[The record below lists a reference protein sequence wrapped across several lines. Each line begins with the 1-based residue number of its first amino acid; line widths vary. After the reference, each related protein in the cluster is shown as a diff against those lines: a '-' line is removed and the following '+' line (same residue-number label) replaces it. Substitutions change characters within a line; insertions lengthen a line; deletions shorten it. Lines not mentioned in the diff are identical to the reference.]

1 MDENEGSLYRNSNLS
16 LNQKLEKARAELLD
30 LTARNRLL
38 NIPKSKNTKFLE
50 IVNERS
56 DILFK
61 MLYEEKKSFTFLHG
75 KEDKK
80 ADESDGSNDSDPD
93 SEDVIFSEDSEAN
106 HTDTKLQTKLTPKT
120 LQKKLLDLYYD
131 SKTLEEEQGINIL
144 FLSLGSLK
152 WIDPN
157 NKENIRHAPLLLIPV
172 ELMRGKAG
180 ERFKIKIRDEDIISN
195 LSLETFLSRVHQINL
210 PDLNIEEE
218 FSLGDY
224 FLSVKQTVSLKEGW
238 DVLDNEINLG
248 LFSYAKFMMYTDLD
262 PDNWPLGSKITDQET
277 IKCLLETG
285 FSGKEELI
293 PDDIVIDSVIPP
305 SHMLHILDSD
315 SSQTLAIHE
324 VRNGKS
330 LVIQGPPGTGK
341 SQTIANIIA
350 SAVADDK
357 KVLFVAEKMAAL
369 EVVKRRLDQAGV
381 GDACIELHSNK
392 TNKRAFLEEL
402 KRVWE
407 LGSPR
412 GEFPDTLINNLT
424 ENRDILNSHPI
435 RIHKIYTPS
444 ELTPYEVMAQLIR
457 LRQAGYNPNDFSLEG
472 FDLWTNDDFDRRHAL
487 IKELIERISDIGTP
501 VFHPW
506 NGVNRTEILPS
517 EVERLI
523 AALASLNSNFLNN
536 IHEYFSISK
545 IISKHSSIATI
556 NELQKIIRIAELI
569 NSAPKILPESLI
581 SPLWS
586 SSLEEIKTLIN
597 EGFAYQELH
606 NKIENKIRLE
616 KFHEDVAN
624 IVDVYRELPHDFDI
638 KAFITTHK
646 LKFITP
652 KLSKEAS
659 RLQQELGS
667 KIGFSNLNEIESLIE
682 LGESIAVAPNVSPEA
697 FIATVWEGGIDK
709 AASLVS
715 DIKQLEIIKK
725 QVNDIFI
732 EKSWETEVE
741 KTRNCLENNTG
752 VFKIFNSEWRKAK
765 KLSLSL
771 LRNNSLTIP
780 QQVEKLDLLL
790 KAQNLKKSIYNLNDF
805 GQSAFSSDWRGED
818 SDSELLKSLVEWM
831 RTLRGINSEARIIA
845 SRLANK
851 DALIYQVSQLK
862 KLKDEVL
869 SESSILWGSF
879 GSSPED
885 YFENCY
891 SVKNI
896 PLKLLINK
904 SDSLSTIDS
913 AYNEVFIN
921 SELLVPD
928 RLEILKLLINA
939 QQKFKAIHSYDG
951 IAQSTLSPLWL
962 KDESNWGELLQA
974 HSWIAT
980 NADLR
985 IIASQID
992 DKQGFVDNAKILNE
1006 NIKEQFDKLTLIIN
1020 TLSSSYQS
1028 IFNNSDIDELSL
1040 KSVEEKITIWI
1051 DHSEQLS
1058 KWVAWQSRVALAKE
1072 YGIYSLV
1079 SDLSRGVLLPEHL
1092 LGTFDRAYFD
1102 SLLALMVKDE
1112 PELARFDGDLH
1123 SRRVASFAEMD
1134 LRRIKASSF
1143 EVVRAHYRAIPS
1155 KIGVGPV
1162 GILRGEMARKRGH
1175 MAIRQLMIKAGA
1187 AIQALKPVM
1196 MMSPLS
1202 VAQFLAPGK
1211 QSFDLLVMD
1220 EASQIQP
1227 VDALGA
1233 IARSKQIVVV
1243 GDERQ
1248 LPPTSFFAKMTG
1260 SADDENDDDSTQVAD
1275 IESILGL
1282 FVARGLPQK
1291 MLRWHYRSRHQSLI
1305 AVSNSQF
1312 YENKLYIVP
1321 SPYTQEAGMGL
1332 RFHHVEDGVFE
1343 SGSNANEAKRVA
1355 TAILEHARSYP
1366 NLSLGVA
1373 TFSVT
1378 QRRRI
1383 QDELEL
1389 LRRLNPEF
1397 EDFFH
1402 AHQSEPFFVKNL
1414 ENIQG
1419 DERDVIIISVGY
1431 ARNPQNYMAMRFGP
1445 LGAEGG
1451 ERRLN
1456 VLISRAKRRCEVY
1469 ASITDEDIVLER
1481 AKGKGVFAF
1490 KLFLQYARTGRL
1502 SVAERSGRSMDSV
1515 FEEQVANALQKEG
1528 YQVHP
1533 QVGIAGFFIDLAI
1546 ADSNMPGRYLI
1557 GIECDGIT
1565 YHSSRSSRERDR
1577 LRQAVL
1583 EDHGWIIHRI
1593 WSTDWFQRPEEQ
1605 LQKTLSAIQA
1615 AKKELE
1621 NRSETS
1627 LSPSRAV
1634 PVEIV
1639 TVERETVTEI
1649 GLEIIDDS
1657 LNEAIIYV
1665 EALPDVDTRV
1675 QIHETPVGILAK
1687 IVEQIVLV
1695 EAPIHMNEVITRI
1708 RTAWGLQR
1716 AGARIESAVNNA
1728 IQIALGNGKII
1739 LKNDFLTVNDLN
1751 ITIRNRQNV
1760 LSQTLRKPENISPE
1774 EISIGIVA
1782 TISKSFGA
1790 THDELVIS
1798 ISRLLGFKSTSLLLR
1813 SNINDAI
1820 QTLINSNKIKLEN
1833 GLLILQID

>member
-1 MDENEGSLYRNSNLS
+1 MDENEGSLYKNSNLS
-16 LNQKLEKARAELLD
+16 LSQKLEKSRAELLD

-38 NIPKSKNTKFLE
+38 HIPKSKTTKFLE
-50 IVNERS
+50 VVNERS

-61 MLYEEKKSFTFLHG
+61 MLFEEGKPFTFLHG
-75 KEDKK
+75 REDKK
-80 ADESDGSNDSDPD
+80 TDENSETDSD
-93 SEDVIFSEDSEAN
+93 SEDIIFLDDSEAN

-131 SKTLEEEQGINIL
+131 SKTLEEEQGVNIL

-157 NKENIRHAPLLLIPV
+157 NKANIRYAPLLLLPV
-172 ELMRGKAG
+172 ELMRAKVG
-180 ERFKIKIRDEDIISN
+180 ERFKIKVRDEDIISN
-195 LSLETFLSRVHQINL
+195 LSLETFLNRIHQIIL
-210 PDLNIEEE
+210 PTLNIDDE
-218 FSLGDY
+218 FSLTDY
-224 FLSVKQTVSLKEGW
+224 FAEIKQTISLKVGW
-238 DVLDNEINLG
+238 EVLENEVNLG

-262 PDNWPLGSKITDQET
+262 PDNWPLDSKITDQEA
-277 IKCLLETG
+277 IRCLLETG
-285 FSGKEELI
+285 FSGGELI
-293 PDDIVIDSVIPP
+293 SDDIVIDSVIPP
-305 SHMLHILDSD
+305 REMLHILDSD

-350 SAVADDK
+350 SAVADGK

-407 LGSPR
+407 LASPR
-412 GEFPDTLINNLT
+412 GEFPDTLVNNLS
-424 ENRDILNSHPI
+424 EIRDILNTHPI
-435 RIHKIYTPS
+435 RIHKKYMPFG
-444 ELTPYEVMAQLIR
+444 LTPYKVMAQLIR
-457 LRQAGYNPNDFSLEG
+457 LRQSGYNPNDYNLSGYE
-472 FDLWTNDDFDRRHAL
+472 LWRSDDFDKRHAL
-487 IKELIERISDIGTP
+487 IDELIERISDIGIP
-501 VFHPW
+501 DSHSW
-506 NGVNRTEILPS
+506 NGINRTEILPS
-517 EVERLI
+517 EVERLT
-523 AALASLNSNFLNN
+523 ASLTNLKS
-536 IHEYFSISK
+536 EFSDSIEESANLSK
-545 IISKHSSIATI
+545 LTNKVYSIESL
-556 NELQKIIRIAELI
+556 NELQEFIRIAELI
-569 NSAPKILPESLI
+569 NSAPKLSPESL
-581 SPLWS
+581 S
-586 SSLEEIKTLIN
+586 SSLWATSKDETKSLI
-597 EGFAYQELH
+597 EAGFSFKELYSELESQLHTDKFNTEVVSLTEDYRKLPADINIIAFNAAY
-606 NKIENKIRLE
+606 
-616 KFHEDVAN
+616 
-624 IVDVYRELPHDFDI
+624 
-638 KAFITTHK
+638 K
-646 LKFITP
+646 LKALTP
-652 KLSKEAS
+652 KILKESS

-682 LGESIAVAPNVSPEA
+682 LGESITQAPNVSPEA
-697 FIATVWEGGIDK
+697 FIATVWEGGIEK
-709 AASLVS
+709 AANLVA
-715 DIKQLEIIKK
+715 DIKQLSIYKEKIN
-725 QVNDIFI
+725 VIF
-732 EKSWETEVE
+732 VE
-741 KTRNCLENNTG
+741 KAWKIDVESARNSLENKTG
-752 VFKIFNSEWRKAK
+752 AFKFLNSEWRKSK
-765 KLSLSL
+765 NLTLSLIYDK
-771 LRNNSLTIP
+771 SLTIP
-780 QQVEKLDLLL
+780 QQVEYLELLI
-790 KAQNLKKSIYNLNDF
+790 KAQKLRQSINDMNDF
-805 GQSAFSSDWRGED
+805 GQSAFSSDWRGEN

-831 RTLRGINSEARIIA
+831 RTLRGINSEARTIA
-845 SRLANK
+845 SRLSNK
-851 DALIYQVSQLK
+851 DALAYQVSQLK
-862 KLKDEVL
+862 KLIHEILDEIR
-869 SESSILWGSF
+869 ILWDSLGTT
-879 GSSPED
+879 PEE
-885 YFENCY
+885 YFDNCY

-896 PLKLLINK
+896 PLESLLQK
-904 SDSLSTIDS
+904 SDLLSTIDS
-913 AYNEVFIN
+913 AYNEIFVNNELSVSDRI
-921 SELLVPD
+921 ELLNQLS
-928 RLEILKLLINA
+928 RT
-939 QQKFKAIHSYDG
+939 QQKLKVIHSFDS
-951 IAQSTLSPLWL
+951 IAQLTMYPFWL
-962 KDESNWGELLQA
+962 KENSDWELLFEA
-974 HSWIAT
+974 YSWIEA
-980 NADLR
+980 NNDLR
-985 IIASQID
+985 IIASKID
-992 DKQGFVDNAKILNE
+992 DKQVLVDKARNLSESIQA
-1006 NIKEQFDKLTLIIN
+1006 QFAKLTSTISS
-1020 TLSSSYQS
+1020 LSSSYEA
-1028 IFNNSDIDELSL
+1028 IFNNENIHEITF
-1040 KSVEEKITIWI
+1040 KSVYDKITLWI
-1051 DHSEQLS
+1051 DNSEQLS
-1058 KWVAWQSRVALAKE
+1058 KWVAWQNRVELAKKF
-1072 YGIYSLV
+1072 GIYPLV
-1079 SDLSRGVLLPEHL
+1079 SDLSSGVLSSERL
-1092 LGTFDRAYFD
+1092 LGTFDRTYFD
-1102 SLLALMVKDE
+1102 SILSLMVEDE

-1143 EVVRAHYRAIPS
+1143 EVVRAHHRAIPS
-1155 KIGVGPV
+1155 KVGVGPV
-1162 GILRGEMARKRGH
+1162 GVLRGEMARKRGH

-1260 SADDENDDDSTQVAD
+1260 SADDQDDDDSTQVAD

-1332 RFHHVEDGVFE
+1332 RFHKVEDGVFE

-1355 TAILEHARSYP
+1355 TAILEHARSHP

-1383 QDELEL
+1383 QDELEV

-1397 EDFFH
+1397 EDFFY
-1402 AHQSEPFFVKNL
+1402 AHPSEPFFVKNL

-1469 ASITDEDIVLER
+1469 ASITDEDIDHER
-1481 AKGKGVFAF
+1481 AKGRGVFAF

-1502 SVAERSGRSMDSV
+1502 SVAEQSCRSMESV

-1546 ADSNMPGRYLI
+1546 ADSDMPGRYLI
-1557 GIECDGIT
+1557 GIECDGMT

-1627 LSPSRAV
+1627 LSRSRAV

-1649 GLEIIDDS
+1649 GLETIRGS
-1657 LNEAIIYV
+1657 FNEAAAYIESV
-1665 EALPDVDTRV
+1665 PEVDTRF
-1675 QIHETPVGILAK
+1675 QIHETPVGVLAK

-1695 EAPIHMNEVITRI
+1695 EAPIHVNEVIIRI
-1708 RTAWGLQR
+1708 RSAWGLQR
-1716 AGARIESAVNNA
+1716 AGARIEA
-1728 IQIALGNGKII
+1728 IVKDAIKITTSNI
-1739 LKNDFLTVNDLN
+1739 SISLEEDFLYNDSLSIKLRDRTN
-1751 ITIRNRQNV
+1751 IK
-1760 LSQTLRKPENISPE
+1760 SAGLRKLENISNKE
-1774 EISIGIVA
+1774 MEAGI
-1782 TISKSFGA
+1782 IDIINKSFGA
-1790 THDELVIS
+1790 TQDELVNS
-1798 ISRLLGFKSTSLLLR
+1798 VSRAMGFKATSGTLK
-1813 SNINDAI
+1813 NIITSIIEKMESD
-1820 QTLINSNKIKLEN
+1820 NKIVYKEPMYH
-1833 GLLILQID
+1833 IEQ

>member
-1 MDENEGSLYRNSNLS
+1 MDENEGSLYKNSSLS
-16 LNQKLEKARAELLD
+16 LSQKLEKSRAELLD

-38 NIPKSKNTKFLE
+38 NIPKSKTTKFLE
-50 IVNERS
+50 VVNERS

-61 MLYEEKKSFTFLHG
+61 MLFEESKPFTFLHG
-75 KEDKK
+75 REDKK
-80 ADESDGSNDSDPD
+80 IDEDIETNDSDSD
-93 SEDVIFSEDSEAN
+93 DIVFLEDSESN

-157 NKENIRHAPLLLIPV
+157 NKENIRFAPLLLLPV
-172 ELMRGKAG
+172 ELMRTKAG
-180 ERFKIKIRDEDIISN
+180 ERFKIKSRDEDIISN
-195 LSLETFLSRVHQINL
+195 LSLETFLSRIHQITL
-210 PDLNIEEE
+210 PILNIDDE
-218 FSLGDY
+218 FSLTDY
-224 FLSVKQTVSLKEGW
+224 FSEIKQAISLKEGW
-238 DVLDNEINLG
+238 EILENEVNLG

-262 PDNWPLGSKITDQET
+262 PDNWPSDSKITDQEV
-277 IKCLLETG
+277 IKNLLETG
-285 FSGKEELI
+285 FSGGELI
-293 PDDIVIDSVIPP
+293 SDDIVIDSVIPP
-305 SHMLHILDSD
+305 RDMLHILDSD

-350 SAVADDK
+350 SAVADGK

-412 GEFPDTLINNLT
+412 GEFPDTLVNNLT
-424 ENRDILNSHPI
+424 ESRDILNTHPK
-435 RIHKIYTPS
+435 RIHKNYMPCG
-444 ELTPYEVMAQLIR
+444 LTPYKVMAQLIR
-457 LRQAGYNPNDFSLEG
+457 LRQSGYNPNDYNINGYE
-472 FDLWTNDDFDRRHAL
+472 LWTNDDLNKRHSL
-487 IKELIERISDIGTP
+487 INELIERITDIGIP
-501 VFHPW
+501 DLHPW
-506 NGVNRTEILPS
+506 KGINRTEILPS
-517 EVERLI
+517 EVERLT
-523 AALASLNSNFLNN
+523 ASLTNLNYEISNSIEDSVN
-536 IHEYFSISK
+536 IYKLTTEVYSIESL
-545 IISKHSSIATI
+545 
-556 NELQKIIRIAELI
+556 NELQELIRIAELI
-569 NSAPKILPESLI
+569 NSAPKLSSESLR
-581 SPLWS
+581 
-586 SSLEEIKTLIN
+586 SSLWATSKDETKTLI
-597 EGFAYQELH
+597 EVGLSFKHLYSELEDQLH
-606 NKIENKIRLE
+606 TD
-616 KFHEDVAN
+616 KFHTE
-624 IVDVYRELPHDFDI
+624 VYSLAENYRKLPADI
-638 KAFITTHK
+638 GIIAFTAAYK
-646 LKFITP
+646 LKALTP
-652 KLSKEAS
+652 KILKESS

-682 LGESIAVAPNVSPEA
+682 LGESITQAPNVSPEA
-697 FIATVWEGGIDK
+697 FIATVWEGGIEK
-709 AASLVS
+709 AANLVS
-715 DIKQLEIIKK
+715 NIKQLSIYKEKI
-725 QVNDIFI
+725 DITF
-732 EKSWETEVE
+732 VE
-741 KTRNCLENNTG
+741 KAWEIDVESTRNSLENTTSA
-752 VFKIFNSEWRKAK
+752 FKFLNSEWRKSK
-765 KLSLSL
+765 KLALSL
-771 LRNNSLTIP
+771 IKDKSLTIP
-780 QQVEKLDLLL
+780 LQVEYLELLL
-790 KAQNLKKSIYNLNDF
+790 KAQKLRKSINDVNDF
-805 GQSAFSSDWRGED
+805 GQSAFGSDWHGEN

-845 SRLANK
+845 SRLSNK
-851 DALIYQVSQLK
+851 DALSYQVSQLK
-862 KLKDEVL
+862 KLTNEVL
-869 SESSILWGSF
+869 DESRILWNSLGSA
-879 GSSPED
+879 PEE
-885 YFENCY
+885 YFDNYY

-896 PLKLLINK
+896 PLESLLQK
-904 SDSLSTIDS
+904 SDLLSTIDS
-913 AYNEVFIN
+913 AYKEIFVKTEPSVSVRI
-921 SELLVPD
+921 ELLN
-928 RLEILKLLINA
+928 LLSRT
-939 QQKFKAIHSYDG
+939 QQKLTVIHAFDDL
-951 IAQSTLSPLWL
+951 AQSTMYPLWSKENSDWEL
-962 KDESNWGELLQA
+962 LLQA
-974 HSWIAT
+974 YSWIES
-980 NADLR
+980 NNDLR
-985 IIASQID
+985 IIASKID
-992 DKQGFVDNAKILNE
+992 DKQGLVDKVINLSE
-1006 NIKEQFDKLTLIIN
+1006 SVKEQFSKLTSIIG
-1020 TLSSSYQS
+1020 TLSSSYGEIFKNDNIQEIKFKS
-1028 IFNNSDIDELSL
+1028 IHD
-1040 KSVEEKITIWI
+1040 KITLWI
-1051 DHSEQLS
+1051 DNSEQLS

-1072 YGIYSLV
+1072 YSISSLV
-1079 SDLSRGVLLPEHL
+1079 SDLSRDVLSSDRL

-1102 SLLALMVKDE
+1102 SILSLMVEDE

-1143 EVVRAHYRAIPS
+1143 EVVRAHHRAIPS
-1155 KIGVGPV
+1155 KVGVGPV
-1162 GILRGEMARKRGH
+1162 GVLRGEMARKRGH

-1202 VAQFLAPGK
+1202 IAQFLAPGK

-1260 SADDENDDDSTQVAD
+1260 SADEQDGDDSTQVAD

-1332 RFHHVEDGVFE
+1332 RFHKVEDGVFE

-1355 TAILEHARSYP
+1355 TAILEHARSFP

-1383 QDELEL
+1383 QDELEV

-1397 EDFFH
+1397 EDFFY
-1402 AHQSEPFFVKNL
+1402 AHPHEPFFVKNL

-1445 LGAEGG
+1445 IGAEGG

-1469 ASITDEDIVLER
+1469 ASITDEDIDLER
-1481 AKGKGVFAF
+1481 AKGRGIFAF

-1502 SVAERSGRSMDSV
+1502 SVAEQSGRSIESV

-1546 ADSNMPGRYLI
+1546 ADPDMPGRYLI
-1557 GIECDGIT
+1557 GIECDGMT

-1621 NRSETS
+1621 NRSEAS
-1627 LSPSRAV
+1627 LSRSRAV

-1649 GLEIIDDS
+1649 GLETIEDS
-1657 LNEAIIYV
+1657 FNEAIAYV
-1665 EALPDVDTRV
+1665 EAVPDVDTRFP
-1675 QIHETPVGILAK
+1675 IHETPVGVLAK

-1695 EAPIHMNEVITRI
+1695 EAPIHVNEVITRI
-1708 RTAWGLQR
+1708 RSAWGLQR
-1716 AGARIESAVNNA
+1716 AGARIEAAVKEA
-1728 IQIALGNGKII
+1728 VVILGRKEEFII
-1739 LKNDFLTVNDLN
+1739 ENEFIYISSMNFIL
-1751 ITIRNRQNV
+1751 RNRSNFSS
-1760 LSQTLRKPENISPE
+1760 LGIRKPENIFIK
-1774 EISIGIVA
+1774 EIQSGILQAIA
-1782 TISKSFGA
+1782 TSYGA
-1790 THDELVIS
+1790 TKDELVIL
-1798 ISRLLGFKSTSLLLR
+1798 ISRKLGFKATSMTLR
-1813 SNINDAI
+1813 VLIENAVDKLALSNDIVEKDMLYC
-1820 QTLINSNKIKLEN
+1820 TP
-1833 GLLILQID
+1833 